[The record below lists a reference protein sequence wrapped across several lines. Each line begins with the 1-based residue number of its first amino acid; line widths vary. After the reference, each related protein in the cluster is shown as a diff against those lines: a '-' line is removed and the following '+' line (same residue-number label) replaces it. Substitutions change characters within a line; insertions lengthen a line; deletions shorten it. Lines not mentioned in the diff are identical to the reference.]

1 MKNLACFCFSVW
13 LCCICLEVTA
23 ESAVSF
29 EKMIE
34 SKRDVWGEEAMRQPD
49 GPSYEF
55 FQALLPPQRYVNAD
69 FRYYPIVL
77 SAPNAKTKVRLI
89 SNGSGVNLHAG
100 DRSWKEA
107 GTPVL
112 FRVGPDE
119 FQFGGELQRLEQP
132 ILAEGYLPI
141 VQIRYY
147 HPMPLQAE
155 SNIPVTQIKSEPT
168 PETYQLEAFASTDPT
183 LAGNGVVFVKFSL
196 AKGTNGVITVEF
208 DSNSPLKFD
217 GGVISN
223 EKGEVLAQGDKSW
236 HWTRQSAQVRLT
248 SQQTATIA
256 IATKPLSKGF
266 ILDYDN
272 QREKCAATWKGILGG
287 GMNLETPEPVVND
300 AWRHLI
306 IQNFELVNG
315 DIMNYSEGNQYEA
328 LYEAEG
334 SDAALALL
342 AWGYE
347 KDMRRLMVPLYE
359 MTKPGLEFHQAGFK
373 LLDLC
378 RYYWQTRDASVVP
391 QMRDWAVGGK
401 RRAGWETEA
410 RRLDTNRISAHGLY
424 PAERYCSDI
433 HTSVQSINANAK
445 GWRALRD
452 LSVVLA
458 ENSETEQAKHYAEVA
473 AEFRPVVIKAIEASA
488 RHETEPPFIPVAL
501 YSSEPPHDPI
511 ADTRIGCYWNII
523 VGYTIASGIFA
534 PGSEQENWL
543 PHYQEQHGGLCMGML
558 RAGGLAN
565 TFWNSGYRLDPLY
578 GTRYALDAL
587 RRDDV
592 NRALVSFY
600 GMLAQGFTRNTFV
613 GGEGACLVP
622 LDEGGRLFY
631 CPPNSAAN
639 GHLLSM
645 LRNLVVQDLDLNDDG
660 KPDTLRICFATPKR
674 WLEDGK
680 TIKLERA
687 PTAFGRVSVK
697 MESHLSQG
705 GVVAEVELPERNAP
719 DKILLRARVPDGWK
733 VRSAVAGSR
742 ELAVDDN
749 GTVDLTAF
757 KGKQTI
763 RFEIAR

>member
-1 MKNLACFCFSVW
+1 MRNLRFCFAV
-13 LCCICLEVTA
+13 LFCFFCLGIA
-23 ESAVSF
+23 AQAAVPF
-29 EKMIE
+29 QEIIA
-34 SKRDVWGEEAMRQPD
+34 SKRDVWGEEAIAQPN
-49 GPSYEF
+49 GPSYDF
-55 FQALLPPQRYVNAD
+55 FEALLPPPRYVNAD

-77 SAPNAKTKVRLI
+77 SAPNARVKARLI
-89 SNGSGVNLHAG
+89 SNGSGLNLRAG

-132 ILAEGYLPI
+132 TLAEGYLPI

-155 SNIPVTQIKSEPT
+155 SAIPVAQVKSEPT
-168 PETYQLEAFASTDPT
+168 PETYQLEAFAATDPS
-183 LAGNGVVFVKFSL
+183 LAENGVVFVKFSL
-196 AKGTNGVITVEF
+196 VKGASGVITLAF
-208 DSNSPLKFD
+208 DSKSPLKFA
-217 GGVISN
+217 GGVIIDD
-223 EKGEVLAQGDKSW
+223 KGAVLAQGDKSW
-236 HWTRQSAQVRLT
+236 HWARSSAQAKLAPN
-248 SQQTATIA
+248 QTAAIA
-256 IATKPLSKGF
+256 IATKPLGEKF
-266 ILDYDN
+266 VFDYDGE
-272 QREKCAATWKGILGG
+272 REKCAATWKEILAG
-287 GMNLETPEPVVND
+287 GMSLETPEPVVNN
-300 AWRHLI
+300 AWRHLL
-306 IQNFELVNG
+306 IQNFELIDGNV
-315 DIMNYSEGNQYEA
+315 MNYSAGNQYEA

-334 SDAALALL
+334 SDAALALMV
-342 AWGYE
+342 WGFE

-359 MTKPGLEFHQAGFK
+359 MNKPGLEFHQAGFK

-378 RYYWQTRDASVVP
+378 RYYWQTRDGSVIQ
-391 QMRDWAVGGK
+391 QMRGWSGGND
-401 RRAGWETEA
+401 RQAGWEMEA
-410 RRLDTNRISAHGLY
+410 QRLDTNRTGAHGLY

-433 HTSVQSINANAK
+433 HTPVQTINANTE

-452 LSVVLA
+452 FSVVLA
-458 ENSETEQAKHYAEVA
+458 ENGESATAKHYAEVA
-473 AEFRPVVIKAIEASA
+473 AEFRPVILKAIAASE
-488 RHETEPPFIPVAL
+488 RPETIPPFIPVAL
-501 YSSEPPHDPI
+501 YSNEPPHDPI

-523 VGYTIASGIFA
+523 IGYCIASGIFA
-534 PGSEQENWL
+534 PGSEQANWL

-592 NRALVSFY
+592 DRALVSFY
-600 GMLAQGFTRNTFV
+600 GMLAQGFSRNTFV

-660 KPDTLRICFATPKR
+660 KPDTLRLFFATPKR

-680 TIKLERA
+680 TIKLEHA
-687 PTAFGRVSVK
+687 PTAFGPISAK

-705 GVVAEVELPERNAP
+705 TVVAEVELPERNAP

-733 VRSAVAGSR
+733 IRAAVAGS
-742 ELAVDDN
+742 ETLAVDDN
-749 GTVDLTAF
+749 GTVDLTAL

-763 RFEIAR
+763 RFAVAR